1 MQLKLAL
8 GGEECGG
15 RTYGCQVISFETGK
29 FGSRRIIPLILG
41 SSSVEWSRV
50 QILCIVVFG
59 EVMGQLGTVGRYLVS
74 DTCFRLIFNNK
85 YFGWRECRM
94 SRFWV
99 FALF

>member
-1 MQLKLAL
+1 MIL
-8 GGEECGG
+8 G
-15 RTYGCQVISFETGK
+15 SK
-29 FGSRRIIPLILG
+29 RIIPPMVGSYSVGLI
-41 SSSVEWSRV
+41 RV
-50 QILCIVVFG
+50 RILCIVVFG

-74 DTCFRLIFNNK
+74 DTYFRLIFNDK